1 MSHGNYGRGDLREDK
16 QMERKY
22 CWVCDSEQDV
32 FIKRE
37 VRSFDVRG
45 QKITAEI
52 SVAHC
57 LKCNEKVEDIQL
69 MEANNA
75 IIYNEYRKANKLLS
89 PMEIKEIR
97 DSFGLSQK
105 DFAILLGFGEKTITR
120 YENGSI
126 QDESH
131 DIAIRLAGSNRSALL
146 LIAKEKN
153 IFTDKKM
160 KKIRDATTT
169 IIS

>member
-1 MSHGNYGRGDLREDK
+1 
-16 QMERKY
+16 
-22 CWVCDSEQDV
+22 
-32 FIKRE
+32 
-37 VRSFDVRG
+37 
-45 QKITAEI
+45 
-52 SVAHC
+52 
-57 LKCNEKVEDIQL
+57 
-69 MEANNA
+69 
-75 IIYNEYRKANKLLS
+75 
-89 PMEIKEIR
+89 MEIKEIR